1 MRYSKRS
8 FSLICHP
15 VSQIPCMGIVLV
27 IAQFIYC
34 ISFTKHMLVFFIHTV
49 AFLLAAA

>member
-8 FSLICHP
+8 LSLICHP
-15 VSQIPCMGIVLV
+15 VSQIPMGIVLV

-34 ISFTKHMLVFFIHTV
+34 ISFTKHMLVFCIHAV